1 MLDLARGVPLALLQ
15 PGLLASICPPLAE
28 ADALRFARVFV
39 QSVCW
44 LCVAPPGFACFL
56 LLCG

>member
-28 ADALRFARVFV
+28 ADALRCAG
-39 QSVCW
+39 W
-44 LCVAPPGFACFL
+44 P
-56 LLCG
+56 